1 MTALLLQNLKL
12 IMLFLLIGSVIG
24 LSHVS
29 GENRNGSDLLTR
41 RMDSLAKAHKILI
54 VGVRPAATAD
64 RPGFVPDY
72 GVGPRQRS
80 PKPSFG

>member
-24 LSHVS
+24 LSHFS
-29 GENRNGSDLLTR
+29 GESRNGSDLATR
-41 RMDSLAKAHKILI
+41 RTDSSAEAHKIF
-54 VGVRPAATAD
+54 VVSVRLAATAD
-64 RPGFVPDY
+64 RPDFVPDY

-80 PKPSFG
+80 SKPMFA

>member
-1 MTALLLQNLKL
+1 MTAHLLQNLKL

-24 LSHVS
+24 LSHFS
-29 GENRNGSDLLTR
+29 GENRKGSDLLTR
-41 RMDSLAKAHKILI
+41 RMGSLAKAHKILV

-64 RPGFVPDY
+64 RPGFLPDY

-80 PKPSFG
+80 PKLSFG